1 MPKPKTDVVKDFPEP
16 EEKSEFIEIPFR
28 DGVVTIPRERA
39 KWPTR
44 AILAL
49 QKGGNSNVLQAIE
62 IVLGPQQWDF
72 VIDSEIAE
80 FDKFCVAFTEDV
92 FEKVFV

>member
-28 DGVVTIPRERA
+28 DGVITIPRARV

-44 AILAL
+44 GILAMQRGDNL
-49 QKGGNSNVLQAIE
+49 GSME
-62 IVLGPQQWDF
+62 YVLGPVQWDR
-72 VIDSEIAE
+72 VIDSEIGE
-80 FDKFCVAFTEDV
+80 FEAFVTAFADAALSQ
-92 FEKVFV
+92 VFVD